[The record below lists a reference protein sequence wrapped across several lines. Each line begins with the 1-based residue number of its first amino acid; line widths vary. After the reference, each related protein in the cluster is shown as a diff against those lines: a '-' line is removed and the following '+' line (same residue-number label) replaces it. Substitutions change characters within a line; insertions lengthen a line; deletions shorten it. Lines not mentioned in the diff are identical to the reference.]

1 MTMTTTLARKFLP
14 PTSVLMAFEAAARH
28 QSFTAAAA
36 ELSLTQSAV
45 SRQIR
50 ALEQLLGAELFVRE
64 RQTVRLTD
72 AGNAYAVEIRRALDH
87 IANATLGF
95 RANPKG
101 GTLNLAIIPTF
112 GTRWL
117 APRLP
122 RFLSAHPGITI
133 NLTTRLAPFDFRLD
147 ALDAAIH
154 YGAPDWPW
162 AKLDFLMKEFVV
174 PVCSPDLR
182 KTLRI
187 SKPVHLLR
195 APLMHFPSRPDAW
208 ASWFRAAGVQ
218 FGDLHGMVVD
228 QFAVATQ
235 AAISGIGIALLPAF
249 LIEAELARGDLVLA
263 VDRPMESK
271 DCYYLAW
278 PIERGTYPP
287 LQAFRTWLQT
297 EVDGSMRST
306 VD

>member
-1 MTMTTTLARKFLP
+1 MATLPRKFLP
-14 PTSVLMAFEAAARH
+14 PTPVLMAFEAAARH
-28 QSFTAAAA
+28 QSFTAAAV
-36 ELSLTQSAV
+36 ELNLTQSAV

-50 ALEQLLGAELFVRE
+50 ALEELLGAQLFMRE
-64 RQTVRLTD
+64 WQTVRLTD
-72 AGNAYAVEIRRALDH
+72 AGNSYAAEIRRALEQ
-87 IANATLGF
+87 IANATLAF

-133 NLTTRLAPFDFRLD
+133 NLTTRLVPFDFRLD

-154 YGAPDWPW
+154 YGAAEWPW

-182 KTLRI
+182 KKLRI
-187 SKPVHLLR
+187 SKPVHLLS

-208 ASWFRAAGVQ
+208 ANWFRAAGVE

-228 QFAVATQ
+228 QFALAIQ

-249 LIEAELARGDLVLA
+249 LMDVELARGDLVVA
-263 VDRPMESK
+263 VDRPLESK
-271 DCYYLAW
+271 ESYYLAW
-278 PIERGTYPP
+278 PIERSNYPP
-287 LQAFRTWLQT
+287 LQAFRAWIQT
-297 EVDGSMRST
+297 EVDDGRQST
-306 VD
+306 VR